1 MTAASPSRDGASR
14 HSYSEF
20 VNRALMERHQAPLF
34 YASTVLVSLSAG
46 MLVARNQQG
55 TSMLLLGL
63 LALAWTAVLVS
74 LPAHA
79 LVLGWLFLAP
89 LFQSS
94 ADGTAAGRALT
105 WALYIAPALIMLGLT
120 LLRRERVLEA
130 RVIDYLPG
138 AYVAYVIAS
147 LALTSDML
155 QTSPMGSLKAIF
167 TILAIGPVVYYFLTF
182 GPGVQVS
189 SERIVGAI
197 MVAGIVQGVL
207 ALVDAATGW
216 NPWGDTAWQGFDTGS
231 RAVATLGNPAVLGML
246 LGVAIACA
254 VATLAW
260 RRPGRLRGVS
270 WVVLVICTPGLLAT
284 LTRGPIV
291 ATALA
296 VLVPL
301 VLVRRTRVLGASVLA
316 VGAVA
321 LAFLAPSL
329 QRTEVYQERVAQR
342 ETVQTRVALQ
352 DWSLRLAAQKPVLGW
367 GYGSFDRVKNT
378 SEFSAEGIPIA
389 SVLEATSHD
398 TYLTILVE
406 LGLVGLLLLLLPFA
420 IATLRV
426 IASRPHGS
434 DDWLVATSLCS
445 LFVIGL
451 TASTLDYRFF
461 SFAQMLPFV
470 FLGLLRRM
478 LGNAPRRDRR

>member
-197 MVAGIVQGVL
+197 TNSVPARSSRPASARHSSIARTRPKCG
-207 ALVDAATGW
+207 TGTSS
-216 NPWGDTAWQGFDTGS
+216 PSTGFDARE
-231 RAVATLGNPAVLGML
+231 RAASGARWATIWWPWKSKSIQRFELRPSAQP
-246 LGVAIACA
+246 
-254 VATLAW
+254 
-260 RRPGRLRGVS
+260 RRP
-270 WVVLVICTPGLLAT
+270 P
-284 LTRGPIV
+284 
-291 ATALA
+291 
-296 VLVPL
+296 
-301 VLVRRTRVLGASVLA
+301 
-316 VGAVA
+316 
-321 LAFLAPSL
+321 
-329 QRTEVYQERVAQR
+329 
-342 ETVQTRVALQ
+342 
-352 DWSLRLAAQKPVLGW
+352 
-367 GYGSFDRVKNT
+367 
-378 SEFSAEGIPIA
+378 
-389 SVLEATSHD
+389 
-398 TYLTILVE
+398 
-406 LGLVGLLLLLLPFA
+406 
-420 IATLRV
+420 
-426 IASRPHGS
+426 
-434 DDWLVATSLCS
+434 
-445 LFVIGL
+445 
-451 TASTLDYRFF
+451 
-461 SFAQMLPFV
+461 
-470 FLGLLRRM
+470 
-478 LGNAPRRDRR
+478 